1 MELEKVPFSSPASVS
16 LCMASFFRGYM
27 SYAPNSFSFEWLE
40 RTPDLEVKC
49 KDFTGEKFAFSTSP
63 ELLKAIRSCQRINDP
78 DEGGWLPSDWGFS
91 GFLTN
96 AAHQA
101 VDKVLCTKYADFD
114 GPLFGTL
121 GASITIESNP
131 RIKGVQLFY
140 LKDNHWSCVMRDWT
154 CYSEEQVDRKD
165 HIRKSELLAATSIFC
180 RQMNVM
186 TWDPDRKR
194 YKAKSRYR
202 GGILTATIV
211 TCICAQVRIVQAT
224 LNPSEKYP
232 TLTYTLRAIYDLNKK
247 NYDKEAAFTAVQWI
261 LSPPDPV
268 ARGAKAK

>member
-49 KDFTGEKFAFSTSP
+49 KDFTGQKVVFPTSP
-63 ELLKAIRSCQRINDP
+63 ELLEAIRDCERINHP
-78 DEGGWLPSDWGFS
+78 NKGGWLPNDWQFS
-91 GFLTN
+91 GFLES
-96 AAHQA
+96 AAYQA
-101 VDKVLCTKYADFD
+101 LKKVPSTKSAD
-114 GPLFGTL
+114 TL
-121 GASITIESNP
+121 GESITIQSYP
-131 RIKGVQLFY
+131 RIKGVRLFY
-140 LKDNHWSCVMRDWT
+140 LNDNHWSCIMRDWT
-154 CYSEEQVDRKD
+154 CHSEKQVDKKD

-186 TWDPDRKR
+186 TWNPDSNR
-194 YKAKSRYR
+194 YKAKPRYK
-202 GGILTATIV
+202 GGLLTATIV
-211 TCICAQVRIVQAT
+211 TCICAQVRVVQAT

-232 TLTYTLRAIYDLNKK
+232 TLTYTLRAIYDLGEEK
-247 NYDKEAAFTAVQWI
+247 YDKEAAFTAVQWI

-268 ARGAKAK
+268 VRGAKAK